1 MIVAI
6 SMFLGVVESLC
17 NRITCEFSEERAC
30 GCARSGCLKPA
41 SPLRDGEVGQL
52 KPPSPLRVRN
62 GGFGVFSAAE
72 VSSVSTLAVQ
82 GLAVVMVVSRWSAS
96 AAAEVSLVSTSP
108 RRCVLCAKFVALRGL
123 MGVQARNSS
132 PCAGLGC
139 SAAHEV
145 GCGGGFAP
153 LGAGC
158 RRVGGVSWF

>member
-96 AAAEVSLVSTSP
+96 AAAEVSLVSTSS
-108 RRCVLCAKFVALRGL
+108 RHSCLCAKQFALHAQNGRKTLFSGVLGEFFRGTAAEQTVL
-123 MGVQARNSS
+123 GEF
-132 PCAGLGC
+132 CGL
-139 SAAHEV
+139 
-145 GCGGGFAP
+145 
-153 LGAGC
+153 
-158 RRVGGVSWF
+158 